1 MKWAKMAPRKLWVL
15 FRVDSG
21 LQPGEQVI
29 TDGFHKLRAGV
40 SVEPQTNEPSAKK

>member
-1 MKWAKMAPRKLWVL
+1 MPSALGARDFLEVKASTSR
-15 FRVDSG
+15 
-21 LQPGEQVI
+21 GEQVI